1 MKTEEK
7 KEEDNELDFD
17 YDEYY
22 RDFPPLVPIF
32 IIAIAVCVVVYFLL
46 T

>member
-1 MKTEEK
+1 MKTDED
-7 KEEDNELDFD
+7 KENDFDFD

-32 IIAIAVCVVVYFLL
+32 IIAVAVCVGVYFLL